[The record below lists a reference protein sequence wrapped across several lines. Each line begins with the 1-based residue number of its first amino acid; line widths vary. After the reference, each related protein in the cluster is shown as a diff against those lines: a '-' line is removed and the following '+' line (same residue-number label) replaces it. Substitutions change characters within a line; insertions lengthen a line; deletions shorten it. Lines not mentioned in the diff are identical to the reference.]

1 MIVKMYIYGLKSSG
15 AALGDKLAQVLYDM
29 NYKTSRED
37 PDVWIKSAVKV
48 NGFKYYEYILFY
60 FDNVLCISH
69 VPLKKIDG
77 IKSVFKLKGDRAEPP
92 KMYLG
97 TVLQKVTNYY
107 DTEFWTMLSEKYLDA
122 TIKNVE

>member
-1 MIVKMYIYGLKSSG
+1 MAICRLKSSG
-15 AALGDKLAQVLYDM
+15 ATFRDKLAQVLYDM
-29 NYKTSRED
+29 NYRPSRED
-37 PDVWIKSAVKV
+37 PNVWIKFSVKV

-69 VPLKKIDG
+69 VSLKTIDG

-107 DTEFWTMLSEKYLDA
+107 DTEF
-122 TIKNVE
+122 